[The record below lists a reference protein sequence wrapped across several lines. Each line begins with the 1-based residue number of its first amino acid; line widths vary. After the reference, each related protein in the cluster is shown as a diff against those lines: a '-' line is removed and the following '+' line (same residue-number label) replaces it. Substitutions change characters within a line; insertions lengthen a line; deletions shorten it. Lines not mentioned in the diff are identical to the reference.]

1 MGSLVAARRSED
13 GMSGSREATGPEH
26 DGGRASGAGAREAG
40 RDGGES
46 LVRVETGQGVATLTL
61 DSPHNRNAL
70 STPLMT
76 QLLAALDAAEG
87 DESVRVVVISH
98 TGPVFCSGADLKETA
113 EAVAPGSA
121 GSGPRSGATRPDG
134 AGFPGPSASG
144 ASATSSAPRPAESG
158 AGRGAISADS
168 ADSRGRSERSE
179 PTGTASG
186 RIPVAMLGD
195 LLAAIWECPKPV
207 VARVAGPARAG
218 GLGLVAAADIA
229 ICAEEATFAFSEVRL
244 GVVPAVISATVLP
257 RLTPRAAAELFLT
270 GDTFDGRRAERIGLV
285 TQAAPADTLD
295 ATVAAYC
302 QALVLGGPEA
312 LAGTKGILHRRATAT
327 VREELSELSALSV
340 GYFQSEEGREGVRAF
355 REKRHAS
362 WVPEGSGRG

>member
-1 MGSLVAARRSED
+1 MTSD
-13 GMSGSREATGPEH
+13 GAP
-26 DGGRASGAGAREAG
+26 
-40 RDGGES
+40 

-76 QLLAALDAAEG
+76 QLLAALEAAEG
-87 DESVRVVVISH
+87 DESVRVVVLSH

-113 EAVAPGSA
+113 EATAPA
-121 GSGPRSGATRPDG
+121 
-134 AGFPGPSASG
+134 
-144 ASATSSAPRPAESG
+144 
-158 AGRGAISADS
+158 
-168 ADSRGRSERSE
+168 
-179 PTGTASG
+179 GTASG
-186 RIPVAMLGD
+186 RIPVSMLGD
-195 LLAAIWECPKPV
+195 VLATIWEYPKPV
-207 VARVAGPARAG
+207 VARVGGPARAG
-218 GLGLVAAADIA
+218 GLGLIAAADIA

-285 TQAAPADTLD
+285 TQAAPVEALD

-302 QALVLGGPEA
+302 RALVLGGPQA
-312 LAGTKGILHRRATAT
+312 LAATKGILHRRPAAT
-327 VREELSELSALSV
+327 VREELAELSALSV

-355 REKRHAS
+355 REKRPAS
-362 WVPEGSGRG
+362 WVPDASSQG